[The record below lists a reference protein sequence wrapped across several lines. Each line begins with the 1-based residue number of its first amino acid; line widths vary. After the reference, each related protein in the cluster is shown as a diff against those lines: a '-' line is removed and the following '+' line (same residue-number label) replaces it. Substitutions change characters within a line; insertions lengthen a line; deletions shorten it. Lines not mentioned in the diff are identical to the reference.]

1 MSGNLLLLRVNRM
14 DALTA
19 LSSLSEAQN
28 NMKVY
33 VHPFFFFLYFNLIWK
48 RKGQKIKLKRFGKK
62 N

>member
-33 VHPFFFFLYFNLIWK
+33 VHPFFS
-48 RKGQKIKLKRFGKK
+48 
-62 N
+62 